1 MNIIERVQKVLT
13 DLTILDDFNKV
24 HIDYTDNS
32 KYDECGL
39 SSLGESEPKVNISDT
54 KRWHQHNFVLYS
66 YQKSI
71 TDADRIAN
79 SSLLLSLGYDLS
91 TLKGQEVIATING
104 SDYVGRITKMWASN
118 AMVYAVDDP
127 QKGIL
132 YQINLFVQYE
142 LERE

>member
-1 MNIIERVQKVLT
+1 MNIIERVQKILT

-24 HIDYTDNS
+24 HIDYTDNA

-39 SSLGESEPKVNISDT
+39 SSLGESQPRVNISDT

-79 SSLLLSLGYDLS
+79 SSLLLSLGYELS
-91 TLKGQEVIATING
+91 ALKGQEVTAVINNI
-104 SDYVGRITKMWASN
+104 DYLGRITKMWTSN

-142 LERE
+142 LERS